1 MKKQEEMKLSHFMCF
16 QCHEMGHFANG
27 CPNKEKLKLKK
38 EEEKLKHVKCFKC
51 RTWGHLTS
59 MCPTKQLV
67 KQQEPQPKPQ
77 VEQEK
82 APQDQVKINH
92 KNQVDDLKMKK
103 KRTRRSEKRARHPMH
118 IEDAKMMSKN
128 KIQEKIKKIA
138 HIKCHSCATLGHLAS
153 GCPNKLEK
161 KAQANNK
168 KQGNEKHQIRKE
180 EKAQQKRRCY
190 LCQERGHMAYSCSLV
205 WVPSKR
211 G

>member
-38 EEEKLKHVKCFKC
+38 EEEKLKYVKCFKC

-82 APQDQVKINH
+82 APQLQVKINH
-92 KNQVDDLKMKK
+92 DDQVDDLKMMK
-103 KRTRRSEKRARHPMH
+103 KRTRRGGKGRAMHPTH
-118 IEDAKMMSKN
+118 IQDAKMLSKK
-128 KIQEKIKKIA
+128 KIQEKNPHA
-138 HIKCHSCATLGHLAS
+138 HIKCYYCAILGHLAS
-153 GCPNKLEK
+153 GCPNKFEK
-161 KAQANNK
+161 KAQANN
-168 KQGNEKHQIRKE
+168 EKHQI
-180 EKAQQKRRCY
+180 
-190 LCQERGHMAYSCSLV
+190 
-205 WVPSKR
+205 SK
-211 G
+211 

>member
-1 MKKQEEMKLSHFMCF
+1 
-16 QCHEMGHFANG
+16 
-27 CPNKEKLKLKK
+27 
-38 EEEKLKHVKCFKC
+38 
-51 RTWGHLTS
+51 

-103 KRTRRSEKRARHPMH
+103 KRTRRGGKRARHPMH
-118 IEDAKMMSKN
+118 IQNAKMLSKN
-128 KIQEKIKKIA
+128 KIQEKNPHA

-161 KAQANNK
+161 KTQVNNE
-168 KQGNEKHQIRKE
+168 KQGNEKHQMSKK
-180 EKAQQKRRCY
+180 EKAQFKRKCY
-190 LCQERGHMAYSCSLV
+190 SCRERGHMTYSCPLGNDFKPISIDANIILRKDVNGTSLIAIAKHPAIHTKALPKYVAPNLRGPNLV